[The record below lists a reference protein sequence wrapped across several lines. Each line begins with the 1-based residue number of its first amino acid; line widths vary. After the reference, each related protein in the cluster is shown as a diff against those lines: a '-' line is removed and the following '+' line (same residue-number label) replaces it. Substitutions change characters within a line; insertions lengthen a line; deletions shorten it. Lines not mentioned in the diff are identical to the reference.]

1 MSDRTRRSDGTLDP
15 VGRLRRTIATQPALR
30 RASKDA
36 VSRAATRGVPA
47 GVFLAGLR
55 ATRTART
62 RLRRADV
69 FDYSSPPDPF
79 AIRWIDPTAVR
90 RFSPRVHPPWWNRRR
105 SFGDVRDGDW
115 DGRPYAE
122 APRPDAYPKRGERA
136 LLYADRVVDSP
147 LYVAIRRRL
156 RGGVD
161 WTDTAFVR
169 GVVDRIES
177 GTPVWQDCRTRA
189 DVLERCS
196 RLDDL
201 AETIREEGIKTQWE
215 LIAEGTVARAG
226 ILHAL
231 GNEIVV
237 DVARDGEPLLVSG
250 KHRFSIARALGLEAV
265 PVAVCV
271 RHEGWMRTVATDN
284 NG

>member
-1 MSDRTRRSDGTLDP
+1 MSDRTRRSDGAVGP
-15 VGRLRRTIATQPALR
+15 VGRLRRTIVTRPALR
-30 RASKDA
+30 RAGKEA
-36 VSRAATRGVPA
+36 VSRVATRGVPA
-47 GVFLAGLR
+47 GVHLAGLR
-55 ATRTART
+55 ATRAVRT
-62 RLRRADV
+62 RLESADV
-69 FDYSSPPDPF
+69 FDYPSPADPF
-79 AIRWIDPTAVR
+79 AVRWIDPTAVR
-90 RFSPRVHPPWWNRRR
+90 RFSPRVHPPWWSRRR
-105 SFGDVRDGDW
+105 SFGDVRNGDW
-115 DGRPYAE
+115 DRRSYAE
-122 APRPDAYPKRGERA
+122 APRPDAYPRRGERE
-136 LLYADRVVDSP
+136 LLYADRVIDSP

-156 RGGVD
+156 RDGVD

-169 GVVDRIES
+169 GVIERIES

-201 AETIREEGIKTQWE
+201 AGTIREEGIKTQRE

-271 RHEGWMRTVATDN
+271 RHERWMRH
-284 NG
+284 GRCR

>member
-1 MSDRTRRSDGTLDP
+1 VSDRTSRSDGALGP
-15 VGRLRRTIATQPALR
+15 VGRLRRTLVTRPALR
-30 RASKDA
+30 RAGKEA
-36 VSRAATRGVPA
+36 VSRIAIRGVPA
-47 GVFLAGLR
+47 GVHLVGLR
-55 ATRTART
+55 ATRAART
-62 RLRRADV
+62 RLESADV
-69 FDYSSPPDPF
+69 FDYPSPPDPF
-79 AIRWIDPTAVR
+79 AIQRIDPTAVR

-105 SFGDVRDGDW
+105 SFGDVHGGDW
-115 DGRPYAE
+115 DRRAYAE
-122 APRPDAYPKRGERA
+122 APRPDAYPERGERE
-136 LLYADRVVDSP
+136 LLYADRVADSP

-156 RGGVD
+156 RDGVD

-169 GVVDRIES
+169 GVVERIES

-201 AETIREEGIKTQWE
+201 AETIRTEGIKTQRE
-215 LIAEGTVARAG
+215 LIAEGAVARAG

-250 KHRFSIARALGLEAV
+250 KHRFSIAQALGLEAV

-271 RHEGWMRTVATDN
+271 RHEEWMRH
-284 NG
+284 GRHR